1 MNGRPHVLNHLSVPA
16 ACFTHPE
23 VSAHPSVAA
32 PVCACGWPCPQA
44 WGQAT
49 LCPRVP
55 RQPALHTPGEL
66 GLHASAVQ
74 PTLHSTC
81 PRGFLRVECVG
92 LHHRVLM
99 GDCQALYG
107 LPSGQVR
114 ACQKLMKPESML
126 ACKKHCMGLPLLP
139 WPLPATLAST
149 GWGVGRRVGRA
160 PNQMLCVDQ
169 RCAEQSMCTPPDIS
183 RAGRGGALHGAW
195 RSVPAPLYISCAG
208 RRVARVCA
216 LIHTTWC
223 MCCAQISFVGLTQE
237 AAEEQAKEKGFAL
250 GVSKT
255 SFKANSKVRKA
266 F

>member
-183 RAGRGGALHGAW
+183 RAGRGGAGGGRPAW
-195 RSVPAPLYISCAG
+195 RLAQRARALIHKLCREACC
-208 RRVARVCA
+208 ARVCPDTYY
-216 LIHTTWC
+216 LVHVL
-223 MCCAQISFVGLTQE
+223 CADQLCGPDSG
-237 AAEEQAKEKGFAL
+237 G
-250 GVSKT
+250 G
-255 SFKANSKVRKA
+255 
-266 F
+266 